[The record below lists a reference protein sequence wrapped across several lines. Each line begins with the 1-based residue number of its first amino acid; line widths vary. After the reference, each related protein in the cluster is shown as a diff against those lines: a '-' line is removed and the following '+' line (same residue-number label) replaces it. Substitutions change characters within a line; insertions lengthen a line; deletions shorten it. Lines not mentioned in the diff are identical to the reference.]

1 MSQKRSLSPL
11 LKLNFLLVC
20 LFLED
25 GIEDDVIELKQDKV
39 SQHVCVVWYVLQKL
53 GQEVEE
59 DFPIE
64 NILLRSDSNCLPEIF
79 P

>member
-11 LKLNFLLVC
+11 LKLNFLLVR

-25 GIEDDVIELKQDKV
+25 GIEDDVVELKQDKV
-39 SQHVCVVWYVLQKL
+39 SQHVCVVWNVLQKL

-64 NILLRSDSNCLPEIF
+64 NILLCSDSNCLPEIF